1 MKKKEIWVV
10 GVGPMA
16 LEYAK
21 ILNDSEISVKFI
33 GRGEKSAEIFKSET
47 GITPHTGGLKNFIH
61 RSKEIP
67 SHAIVA
73 VGVSELA
80 EQTLILLKHGIKN
93 ILVEKPGSIYI
104 EDLIK
109 IQDESKKLDS
119 NIFIAYN
126 RRFFKSVDKVKEII
140 IKDGGLLSA
149 HFEFTELSNIIS
161 KLNHSD
167 EVKQTWLIGNSSHV
181 IDLAFYIAGRP
192 KNLNAFVHGSLDWH
206 KSGSIFIG
214 NGLTNNNVPFSYHSN
229 WEAPGRWSL
238 EFMTQNNRL
247 ILRPMEKLQIIRAG
261 SFEMEECDIDYSVDE
276 NYKPGLYK
284 QTHAFI
290 NDDHLNICSIADQ
303 VKNLSI
309 YSKIASYG

>member
-1 MKKKEIWVV
+1 MNSKEVWII

-16 LEYAK
+16 IEYAEVMKDSK
-21 ILNDSEISVKFI
+21 INVKFI
-33 GRGEKSAEIFKSET
+33 GRSKESAKIFKAKT
-47 GITPHTGGLKNFIH
+47 GIMPLLGGLENFIKTN
-61 RSKEIP
+61 KEVP

-73 VGVSELA
+73 VGHPELA
-80 EQTLILLKHGIKN
+80 EQTLVLIKHGVKS
-93 ILVEKPGSIYI
+93 ILVEKPGALYL

-109 IQDESKKLDS
+109 IQNNSKMLNS

-126 RRFFKSVDKVKEII
+126 RRFFQSVNKAKDII
-140 IKDGGLLSA
+140 LEDGGLLSA
-149 HFEFTELSNIIS
+149 HFEFTELSHIIE
-161 KLNHSD
+161 KLIKP
-167 EVKQTWLIGNSSHV
+167 EGVKESWLIGNSSHV

-238 EFMTQNNRL
+238 EFMTKNNRL
-247 ILRPMEKLQIIRAG
+247 ILRPMEKLQIIKTG
-261 SFEMEECDIDYSVDE
+261 SFEMEECDINYSVDE

-290 NDDHLNICSIADQ
+290 NNDYSSLCGIDEQ
-303 VKNLSI
+303 VENLTT
-309 YSKIASYG
+309 YKKIASY